1 MTSGAHED
9 ASDHTCIVGSKTRGL
24 SFPPP
29 RNPNH
34 LLLLVRNLVTPQ
46 SWVRIW
52 KVLIGSA
59 DHSGYKSDLAVLG
72 LALKAQL
79 LCCEEVQQSYHGVR
93 SDAGGPES
101 PADVPVGSQDQ
112 LRNM

>member
-59 DHSGYKSDLAVLG
+59 DHSGYKSDLQKDRRQQCGQSGNSKAFLLG
-72 LALKAQL
+72 FITKLRLTRIKLASGKQA
-79 LCCEEVQQSYHGVR
+79 
-93 SDAGGPES
+93 
-101 PADVPVGSQDQ
+101 
-112 LRNM
+112 N

>member
-1 MTSGAHED
+1 M
-9 ASDHTCIVGSKTRGL
+9 
-24 SFPPP
+24 
-29 RNPNH
+29 
-34 LLLLVRNLVTPQ
+34 LLRLDYKHVT
-46 SWVRIW
+46 
-52 KVLIGSA
+52 
-59 DHSGYKSDLAVLG
+59 HFYLAVLG